1 MNNEVPEEIAALRRR
16 LAEIEKLMAAAE
28 QRPDAAGPEVDVDQ
42 VMRRASAQGRV
53 TGNASRRAKET
64 QR

>member
-16 LAEIEKLMAAAE
+16 LAELERMAAE
-28 QRPDAAGPEVDVDQ
+28 QRPDAAGPEVDVDE
-42 VMRRASAQGRV
+42 VMRRASAQGRG